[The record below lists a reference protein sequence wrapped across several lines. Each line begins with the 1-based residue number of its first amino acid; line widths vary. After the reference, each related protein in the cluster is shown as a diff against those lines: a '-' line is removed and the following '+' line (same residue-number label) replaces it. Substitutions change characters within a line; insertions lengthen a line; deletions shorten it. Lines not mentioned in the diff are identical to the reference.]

1 MWVKYECYYCHEHF
15 EAKDRVDGFDKGY
28 NEGFLCPSC
37 GKNIKDNLMLVTR
50 QNECQKK
57 WSNRILWLLPFIF
70 LSHIFN
76 DSINIFGNNIELKN
90 LVILISVSFAII
102 VLIFVPCTRRAGVF
116 ITKPVNNK

>member
-57 WSNRILWLLPFIF
+57 NGQTVSYGYCRLFFYLTFLMILLIF
-70 LSHIFN
+70 LVIILS
-76 DSINIFGNNIELKN
+76 LK
-90 LVILISVSFAII
+90 I
-102 VLIFVPCTRRAGVF
+102 
-116 ITKPVNNK
+116 

>member
-1 MWVKYECYYCHEHF
+1 MSK
-15 EAKDRVDGFDKGY
+15 
-28 NEGFLCPSC
+28 
-37 GKNIKDNLMLVTR
+37 
-50 QNECQKK
+50 KK